1 MEINYLLEK
10 AKDLLQK
17 DKRLTPVLFVDAEE
31 GVSIVGLVVD
41 LKKVDKRE
49 MMENIGREY
58 AIKKKTIK
66 SLTIVSD
73 MYITRVKPGIEKDGK
88 IPLEKM
94 KRREAILVARMYL
107 SGHKNEITIQHYE
120 RSGDNI
126 TFSDSYNESEGKHA
140 PIFLLED
147 FVEGYRQILYMDMN

>member
-49 MMENIGREY
+49 MMEN
-58 AIKKKTIK
+58 
-66 SLTIVSD
+66 L
-73 MYITRVKPGIEKDGK
+73 
-88 IPLEKM
+88 
-94 KRREAILVARMYL
+94 
-107 SGHKNEITIQHYE
+107 
-120 RSGDNI
+120 
-126 TFSDSYNESEGKHA
+126 
-140 PIFLLED
+140 
-147 FVEGYRQILYMDMN
+147 